1 MKKIFT
7 ATLGTETNTFASIPT
22 GHQLFEETCLFRKG
36 SYGKNVPMFGAP
48 LAVWRGRAEAKG
60 WQVVESLCAFAM
72 PAGRTVKKVY
82 EAFRDEIVAD
92 LKAALPV
99 DGVFLSM
106 HGAMVAEGY
115 DDCESDILAHVRKA
129 VGPDVPVGVEL
140 DLHCNIGEGTLR
152 DATALVLFKEYP
164 HVDVPERADDLFDVM
179 EGAIEGRTKP
189 VMAAWDCKMIGVF
202 HTTRQPM
209 RGFVDKLQAMEGK
222 DGVLSLSIAHG
233 FPWSDI
239 KEMGSKV
246 IAITDGDRPKAEKLA
261 RELGQ
266 EFFAMREATQPP
278 YVSLDAAMARVSSHN
293 LPKPMVL
300 ADVSDNAGGGAA
312 SDSTFILKALLDKKV
327 KDAAIGMFWDP
338 GAVKLAFE
346 VGEGAELDIR
356 LGGKLGPQSG
366 PPIDGRAKVLKLE
379 KNVTIEFGGE
389 RKSVGSIGDAAA
401 LQIDGVTVIV
411 NSKRTQCLSRDCF
424 TKLGV
429 DPSTKKIVVVKSMQH
444 FHAAYAPIASEVV
457 YVAAPGALVP
467 DWSLLPYT
475 KVDKAQWPFVANPHV
490 MRIAR
495 PRRRPARRNGGRRP
509 RAIAQR
515 RAHAQSA
522 RRHQGRGHLEPGRA
536 RRRLRLRRR
545 HAGRRSRDQQAGRGR
560 RGPHP
565 PGLPQHQA
573 DRPVR
578 GRDAAGL
585 RQAHRLCQ
593 RPRADRA
600 PGRQGAGRAVGQA
613 ALSAAHHVRGQAAV
627 RQRHHRDRQRLLRA
641 GQEVSATSWRCSR
654 SRSAR
659 RAPGR

>member
-164 HVDVPERADDLFDVM
+164 HVDVPERADDLFTVM

-222 DGVLSLSIAHG
+222 DGVLSLPIAHG

-239 KEMGSKV
+239 KEMGSKL
-246 IAITDGDRPKAEKLA
+246 IAITDGDKAKAEKLA

-266 EFFAMREATQPP
+266 EFFAMRDATQPP

-312 SDSTFILKALLDKKV
+312 SNSTFILKALLDKKV

-366 PPIDGRAKVLKLE
+366 PPVDARAKVLKLE
-379 KNVTIEFGGE
+379 KGVTIEFGGE

-429 DPSTKKIVVVKSMQH
+429 DPRHQEDRGREV
-444 FHAAYAPIASEVV
+444 HAALPRRLRPDRQRSGLCRAPP
-457 YVAAPGALVP
+457 APWCRTGRCCP
-467 DWSLLPYT
+467 TPRST
-475 KVDKAQWPFVANPHV
+475 RRNGRSSRTRTHES
-490 MRIAR
+490 AR

-509 RAIAQR
+509 RADRPTACARSTRPAPSRSKGTWSLGARAGDFVFVAGMQGVDPATSKLVEGDEARIRQAFLNIKLIAQSEG
-515 RAHAQSA
+515 AT
-522 RRHQGRGHLEPGRA
+522 L
-536 RRRLRLRRR
+536 
-545 HAGRRSRDQQAGRGR
+545 
-560 RGPHP
+560 
-565 PGLPQHQA
+565 
-573 DRPVR
+573 
-578 GRDAAGL
+578 AGL
-585 RQAHRLCQ
+585 RARLTVYVSDLARIAPLVDKVQAELWGKPPYPPRTMFEAKRLF
-593 RPRADRA
+593 DNDIIEIDSVFYA
-600 PGRQGAGRAVGQA
+600 PAKK
-613 ALSAAHHVRGQAAV
+613 
-627 RQRHHRDRQRLLRA
+627 
-641 GQEVSATSWRCSR
+641 
-654 SRSAR
+654 
-659 RAPGR
+659 

>member
-7 ATLGTETNTFASIPT
+7 ACLGTETNTFASIPT
-22 GHQLFEETCLFRKG
+22 GHQLFQDTCLFRKG

-60 WQVVESLCAFAM
+60 WQVVESLCAFAQ
-72 PAGRTVKKVY
+72 PAGKTVKKVY
-82 EAFRDEIVAD
+82 EAFRDEIIAD
-92 LKAALPV
+92 LKAAMPV

-115 DDCESDILAHVRKA
+115 DDCESDVLAHVRKV

-140 DLHCNIGEGTLR
+140 DLHCNIGEGTLS

-164 HVDVPERADDLFDVM
+164 HVDVPERADDLFAVM
-179 EGAIEGRTKP
+179 EGAIEGRTRP
-189 VMAAWDCKMIGVF
+189 VMAAWDCRMIGVF

-209 RGFVDKLQAMEGK
+209 RGFVDKLQAMEGR

-239 KEMGSKV
+239 REMGSKI
-246 IAITDGDRPKAEKLA
+246 IAVTDGDKAKAERLA
-261 RELGQ
+261 RELGR

-312 SDSTFILKALLDKKV
+312 SDSTFILKALLDRKV

-366 PPIDGRAKVLKLE
+366 PPVDARARVLKLGRD
-379 KNVTIEFGGE
+379 VTIEFGGE
-389 RKSVGSIGDAAA
+389 RKSVGSSGDAAA
-401 LQIDGVTVIV
+401 LQIDGVTAIV
-411 NSKRTQCLSRDCF
+411 NTKRTQCLSRDCF

-429 DPSTKKIVVVKSMQH
+429 DPSAKKVVVVKSMQH

-475 KVDKAQWPFVANPHV
+475 KVDKAQWPFVADPH
-490 MRIAR
+490 
-495 PRRRPARRNGGRRP
+495 
-509 RAIAQR
+509 
-515 RAHAQSA
+515 
-522 RRHQGRGHLEPGRA
+522 
-536 RRRLRLRRR
+536 
-545 HAGRRSRDQQAGRGR
+545 
-560 RGPHP
+560 
-565 PGLPQHQA
+565 
-573 DRPVR
+573 
-578 GRDAAGL
+578 AA
-585 RQAHRLCQ
+585 
-593 RPRADRA
+593 
-600 PGRQGAGRAVGQA
+600 
-613 ALSAAHHVRGQAAV
+613 
-627 RQRHHRDRQRLLRA
+627 
-641 GQEVSATSWRCSR
+641 
-654 SRSAR
+654 
-659 RAPGR
+659 

>member
-129 VGPDVPVGVEL
+129 VGPGRAGRRRARPALQHRRGHLARRHRPGAVQGIPACRRARARRRPV
-140 DLHCNIGEGTLR
+140 H
-152 DATALVLFKEYP
+152 
-164 HVDVPERADDLFDVM
+164 VM

-222 DGVLSLSIAHG
+222 DGVLSLSVAHG

-379 KNVTIEFGGE
+379 KDVTIEFGGE

-475 KVDKAQWPFVANPHV
+475 KVDKAQWPFVANPH
-490 MRIAR
+490 A
-495 PRRRPARRNGGRRP
+495 
-509 RAIAQR
+509 
-515 RAHAQSA
+515 
-522 RRHQGRGHLEPGRA
+522 
-536 RRRLRLRRR
+536 
-545 HAGRRSRDQQAGRGR
+545 
-560 RGPHP
+560 
-565 PGLPQHQA
+565 
-573 DRPVR
+573 
-578 GRDAAGL
+578 
-585 RQAHRLCQ
+585 
-593 RPRADRA
+593 
-600 PGRQGAGRAVGQA
+600 
-613 ALSAAHHVRGQAAV
+613 
-627 RQRHHRDRQRLLRA
+627 
-641 GQEVSATSWRCSR
+641 
-654 SRSAR
+654 
-659 RAPGR
+659 